1 MRSPA
6 SDDRRWSRAIASMIS
21 AWCAVFSPA
30 WQRSVP
36 RTKRGRLREEG
47 RHSSFLSAR
56 AGDLFQPAAIWTCPQ
71 SGSAAIWSRPLTRA
85 DEARLAQE
93 RQAEALAAATAEY
106 RRLSP
111 FATGDKLAVSG
122 EVNWMIAAAINANP
136 RWFWHGP
143 DA

>member
-1 MRSPA
+1 
-6 SDDRRWSRAIASMIS
+6 
-21 AWCAVFSPA
+21 
-30 WQRSVP
+30 
-36 RTKRGRLREEG
+36 
-47 RHSSFLSAR
+47 
-56 AGDLFQPAAIWTCPQ
+56 
-71 SGSAAIWSRPLTRA
+71 LTRA

-106 RRLSP
+106 WRTEPLRD
-111 FATGDKLAVSG
+111 GRHAVSG

>member
-30 WQRSVP
+30 WQRSLP
-36 RTKRGRLREEG
+36 RTKRGRLRGEG
-47 RHSSFLSAR
+47 ASFAAR

-106 RRLSP
+106 SQIGRVP
-111 FATGDKLAVSG
+111 
-122 EVNWMIAAAINANP
+122 
-136 RWFWHGP
+136 
-143 DA
+143 